1 MVNEYSVKNK
11 HYLNLLFTKSKYP
24 FDEEAVW
31 LPDARSLCFM
41 RFYVYLP
48 CIPPLQKYEHSE
60 ASTRIHYILQVRDLN
75 CVMTQAD
82 ITEWWELV
90 YKSQN

>member
-1 MVNEYSVKNK
+1 
-11 HYLNLLFTKSKYP
+11 
-24 FDEEAVW
+24 
-31 LPDARSLCFM
+31 M

-75 CVMTQAD
+75 CVMTQAA

-90 YKSQN
+90 YKSQNQYIFNTTFKFTQIINRYMNKTPTFHLFRINKD

>member
-1 MVNEYSVKNK
+1 
-11 HYLNLLFTKSKYP
+11 
-24 FDEEAVW
+24 
-31 LPDARSLCFM
+31 M

-75 CVMTQAD
+75 CVMTQAA

-90 YKSQN
+90 YKSQINTTFKFTQIINRYMNKTPTFHLFRINKD

>member
-1 MVNEYSVKNK
+1 
-11 HYLNLLFTKSKYP
+11 
-24 FDEEAVW
+24 
-31 LPDARSLCFM
+31 M

-75 CVMTQAD
+75 CVMTQAA
-82 ITEWWELV
+82 ITEWWEHSYTSHRISTYLTRPL
-90 YKSQN
+90 NIHR

>member
-1 MVNEYSVKNK
+1 
-11 HYLNLLFTKSKYP
+11 
-24 FDEEAVW
+24 
-31 LPDARSLCFM
+31 M

-60 ASTRIHYILQVRDLN
+60 ASTRIHILQVRDLN
-75 CVMTQAD
+75 CVMTQAA

>member
-1 MVNEYSVKNK
+1 
-11 HYLNLLFTKSKYP
+11 
-24 FDEEAVW
+24 
-31 LPDARSLCFM
+31 M

-48 CIPPLQKYEHSE
+48 CIPPLQNYEHSE

-75 CVMTQAD
+75 CVMTQAA